1 MNVEE
6 ITKKLEEIRADA
18 FERASSHDEQSKTQL
33 EDYNRVELD
42 EDVAGEDVKLERTKG
57 KDFPTPKT
65 LSRATSMDGGKG
77 PKEDIYVNDATLK
90 APSIDELQNKLDSLK
105 KNERKT
111 GRLTRGRIT
120 ENPDSPLS
128 IDRRKNESE
137 EDKDDDYLD
146 DIFAGI
152 FETFLQD
159 MDINLNKQIKAGSSQ
174 FALSRGILEF
184 AKTVKLLGENLQ
196 AGRLANQKQRI
207 NLK

>member
-105 KNERKT
+105 KNERK
-111 GRLTRGRIT
+111 
-120 ENPDSPLS
+120 N
-128 IDRRKNESE
+128 
-137 EDKDDDYLD
+137 
-146 DIFAGI
+146 
-152 FETFLQD
+152 
-159 MDINLNKQIKAGSSQ
+159 
-174 FALSRGILEF
+174 
-184 AKTVKLLGENLQ
+184 
-196 AGRLANQKQRI
+196 
-207 NLK
+207 

>member
-105 KNERKT
+105 KNGGSEILKIKIVTDREGNKMKISDYTIPRTLEELNIAER
-111 GRLTRGRIT
+111 GGLIT
-120 ENPDSPLS
+120 FDEHRHMGMGHQVWGAPNG
-128 IDRRKNESE
+128 KW
-137 EDKDDDYLD
+137 YC
-146 DIFAGI
+146 
-152 FETFLQD
+152 
-159 MDINLNKQIKAGSSQ
+159 
-174 FALSRGILEF
+174 
-184 AKTVKLLGENLQ
+184 
-196 AGRLANQKQRI
+196 LAHSVRI
-207 NLK
+207 NDPR